1 MGSDAS
7 ARSAGCSELSCD
19 RNNEQEERLATL
31 CDYVSGWVEV
41 AFCPLGKMTEGVC
54 SSPSGGGC
62 QR

>member
-31 CDYVSGWVEV
+31 CDYVSGWMEV
-41 AFCPLGKMTEGVC
+41 ARAAGCP
-54 SSPSGGGC
+54 
-62 QR
+62 